1 MNHTRKTLLFTAA
14 SLTLA
19 STACAGPAADEAP
32 AAQES
37 SAAATAAPQ
46 TAAPQSAAPQSAAP
60 EDGAAAGT
68 YADGEYS
75 AQGSY
80 TPPSNQT
87 EEVDVTLTLKD
98 SVVTELE
105 VTTSGNHPTSK
116 MHQRDFTS
124 KVQEQV
130 VGKNLD
136 ELDVDKVGGSSL
148 TSSGFNKALDTIRA
162 EAAN

>member
-19 STACAGPAADEAP
+19 STACTGPAAEEAP
-32 AAQES
+32 AAQEP
-37 SAAATAAPQ
+37 SAASP
-46 TAAPQSAAPQSAAP
+46 AAPQSAAPQSAAP
-60 EDGAAAGT
+60 QDAAPAGS

-87 EEVDVTLTLKD
+87 EDVDVTLTLED
-98 SVVTELE
+98 SVVTALE

-130 VGKNLD
+130 VGRNLD

-148 TSSGFNKALDTIRA
+148 TSSGFNKALDAIRS

>member
-1 MNHTRKTLLFTAA
+1 MNPTRKTLLFTAA
-14 SLTLA
+14 SLTLV
-19 STACAGPAADEAP
+19 STACAGQTAEEAP
-32 AAQES
+32 AAAEPS
-37 SAAATAAPQ
+37 VNASPAPS
-46 TAAPQSAAPQSAAP
+46 SAAPQSASP
-60 EDGAAAGT
+60 QSGAAAPAGT

-87 EEVDVTLTLKD
+87 EEVDVTLTLEGD
-98 SVVTELE
+98 VVTALE

-116 MHQRDFTS
+116 QYQREFTS
-124 KVQEQV
+124 GVQDQV

-136 ELDVDKVGGSSL
+136 ELDVDKIAGSSL
-148 TSSGFNKALDTIRA
+148 TSTGFNRALDTIRT